1 MTLCLRATNT
11 AGEAMHDV
19 APEVVYQHITVVAD
33 RAAAIQEGAAH
44 EWRMT
49 LPAPSGPG
57 TFPVTVH
64 VRYAGREGRAR
75 SELLVHLVRTPGAP
89 PSDVRVTLETEPVAR
104 LGHAVVTLENAAPR
118 QVAGRLVVALPPD
131 LRTDPES
138 QPAEVAASGRISL
151 PIVVQN
157 VGGPPGRGSPAL
169 RPLRVRAGRHRA
181 VVGESTLSVVAP
193 RAGGRPLLVGLGALA
208 VALAILA
215 VASRRA
221 SARRPGE

>member
-1 MTLCLRATNT
+1 M
-11 AGEAMHDV
+11 
-19 APEVVYQHITVVAD
+19 
-33 RAAAIQEGAAH
+33 
-44 EWRMT
+44 
-49 LPAPSGPG
+49 
-57 TFPVTVH
+57 
-64 VRYAGREGRAR
+64 
-75 SELLVHLVRTPGAP
+75 HLVRTPGAP

-157 VGGPPGRGSPAL
+157 EQDGA
-169 RPLRVRAGRHRA
+169 HHA

-221 SARRPGE
+221 SARRSGE